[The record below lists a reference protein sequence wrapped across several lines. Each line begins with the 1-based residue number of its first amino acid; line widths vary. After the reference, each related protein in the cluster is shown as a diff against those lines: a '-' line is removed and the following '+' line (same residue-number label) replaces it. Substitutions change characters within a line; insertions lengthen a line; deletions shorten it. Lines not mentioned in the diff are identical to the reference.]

1 MLCTMAVRPGEQ
13 RGRDSA
19 SKGRGRRRARPKCSV
34 RDALSGAVAEGITRY
49 VPGGVGILAIG
60 IPACS
65 VASFLHF
72 VLGVSLPATVSAG
85 GVGSFVPILKSLIAA
100 R

>member
-1 MLCTMAVRPGEQ
+1 MAARAREQ
-13 RGRDSA
+13 RGRHSA
-19 SKGRGRRRARPKCSV
+19 PKGSGRRHGHPKRGV
-34 RDALSGAVAEGITRY
+34 RDALSSAVADGITRY

-72 VLGVSLPATVSAG
+72 VLGVSLPAMITAG
-85 GVGSFVPILKSLIAA
+85 GVGSVVPILKSFISAG
-100 R
+100 